1 MVYLYTRRYFP
12 SRPLSES
19 ETSKQ
24 QDTGIPL
31 LCLFTSPAGGAQDR
45 RAARACTSVTCN
57 EDGRYGAGGGGGLQ
71 HQYCS
76 FSASWRSKTK
86 HLNEQRGRNRPLDIP
101 ACFIE
106 SARERM
112 DVYGDL
118 KLRHV
123 VAEPASS
130 HLVQSAAI
138 PDSISTNWATTVPRG
153 CHAEGPCQAGRR
165 GGGQTATGLFPRR
178 IVHLLEIT

>member
-1 MVYLYTRRYFP
+1 MKLQLLSAERHTQTHNQAGWPAGAWRGAYRFGVVYLYTRRYFP

-57 EDGRYGAGGGGGLQ
+57 EDGRYGAGGEGGGRGGICSINIAAFQ
-71 HQYCS
+71 HLDR
-76 FSASWRSKTK
+76 AKAK

-112 DVYGDL
+112 DVYG
-118 KLRHV
+118 
-123 VAEPASS
+123 
-130 HLVQSAAI
+130 
-138 PDSISTNWATTVPRG
+138 T
-153 CHAEGPCQAGRR
+153 
-165 GGGQTATGLFPRR
+165 
-178 IVHLLEIT
+178 